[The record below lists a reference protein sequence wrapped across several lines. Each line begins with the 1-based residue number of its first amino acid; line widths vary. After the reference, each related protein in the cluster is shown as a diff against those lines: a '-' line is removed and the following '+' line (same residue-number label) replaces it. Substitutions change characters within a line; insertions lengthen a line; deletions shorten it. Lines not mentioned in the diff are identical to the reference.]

1 MRTFVDRS
9 MPGWLLLAALAASN
23 GAGAAQ
29 SAAGVPAIE
38 FHVKPGGVQPFTPSD
53 PSVRPQLG
61 RPGKQPWETGGI
73 EPEFWLSG
81 GGSAERPFATL
92 FQAQLA
98 VRELLRTKG
107 MPGGGIRVVVHGG
120 VYRLAQPLEFVPND
134 SGAPEKPVVYI
145 AAPGGKPVF
154 SGLVKQFQRIH
165 EIIRV
170 GGGTSCLRDIRIGE
184 AAGQSPG
191 PGGIRL

>member
-1 MRTFVDRS
+1 VISAEDNMRTFVDRS
-9 MPGWLLLAALAASN
+9 MRGWLLLAALAASN

-29 SAAGVPAIE
+29 SAAGAPAIE
-38 FHVKPGGVQPFTPSD
+38 FHVKPGGVQPFTSSD

-61 RPGKQPWETGGI
+61 RPGRPEWATGGI
-73 EPEFWLSG
+73 EPGFWLSG

-107 MPGGGIRVVVHGG
+107 MPEGGIRVVVHGG

-134 SGAPEKPVVYI
+134 SGTPEKPVVYT
-145 AAPGGKPVF
+145 AAPGEKPAF
-154 SGLVKQFQRIH
+154 SGGVPIAGWRKLQKAVA
-165 EIIRV
+165 
-170 GGGTSCLRDIRIGE
+170 GLPPA
-184 AAGQSPG
+184 AAGHV
-191 PGGIRL
+191 